1 MNFKLFKN
9 FASLKLAISLLF
21 IIAFFSIIGTVIEQG
36 QSIEFYKVNYP
47 NSLNWKIILTLGLD
61 HVYRT
66 WWYSSSLIL
75 LGVCLTSC
83 TFFQQF
89 PTLKI
94 ARICYFQSRPQQFKR
109 QELNASLNQKSFF
122 ELLRFLQNTE
132 HTIFQ
137 QNTKVYCYKGILGR
151 FAPIIVHVSLLLI
164 LGGSMVAA
172 LGGFNGQELITK
184 GEIFHIQN
192 TNNISQFS
200 TVPELPLR
208 INDFW
213 IEYTKDNQIK
223 QFFSDLS
230 VLSSQGNELKRKTIS
245 VNIPLRFQNLTIY
258 QTDWDLIGIRCKIE
272 STVYQLPLVPFTK
285 AKNLWSSW
293 IPYIN
298 NTGLFLVIKNLEG
311 NFLLYNTSGE
321 FINEGSLNEL
331 ISLDKSLRIIET
343 LAETGIQIKAD
354 PGLPIIYLGFGILMI
369 STLISYISYNQVWVL
384 ALKNKILISAQTNR
398 AQLNLQVLFL
408 KFISL
413 NKKSKSTP

>member
-21 IIAFFSIIGTVIEQG
+21 IIAFFSIIGTIIEQG

-47 NSLNWKIILTLGLD
+47 DSLSIILTLGLD

-66 WWYSSSLIL
+66 WWYSGSLIL

-94 ARICYFQSRPQQFKR
+94 ARIYYFQSQPQQFKR
-109 QELNASLNQKSFF
+109 QELNASLNQKTSF
-122 ELLRFLQNTE
+122 ELLRFLQSTE

-137 QNTKVYCYKGILGR
+137 QNTKIYCYKGILGR

-184 GEIFHIQN
+184 GEVFHIQN

-213 IEYTKDNQIK
+213 IEYTKDNQVK

-258 QTDWDLIGIRCKIE
+258 QTDWDLVGIRCKIE
-272 STVYQLPLVPFTK
+272 NSVYQLPLVPFTK

-298 NTGLFLVIKNLEG
+298 NTGIFLVMKKWLAGLMVEWNLDQELWG
-311 NFLLYNTSGE
+311 VVQ
-321 FINEGSLNEL
+321 SLV
-331 ISLDKSLRIIET
+331 I
-343 LAETGIQIKAD
+343 LAA
-354 PGLPIIYLGFGILMI
+354 
-369 STLISYISYNQVWVL
+369 
-384 ALKNKILISAQTNR
+384 
-398 AQLNLQVLFL
+398 
-408 KFISL
+408 
-413 NKKSKSTP
+413 